1 MKNREKEIFVPVACP
16 DVHTEVIRG
25 VQNIVFSFY
34 DGEKPVDEHI
44 GGLIKS
50 AFETTE
56 LVK

>member
-1 MKNREKEIFVPVACP
+1 MPVACP

-25 VQNIVFSFY
+25 VQYIVFSFY

-56 LVK
+56 LVE